1 MHPSLNLCV
10 CDHCMS
16 HLRELFSL
24 GLYRKISRPQI
35 ISKKADPMF
44 SVILLWISFRFLYD
58 SHCQAHSLVWKF
70 WKTDY
75 GYRRTVPAFSSVP
88 GKMLGTQDAG
98 VPLVIA
104 Y

>member
-24 GLYRKISRPQI
+24 GLHRKISQPQI

-44 SVILLWISFRFLYD
+44 SVILLWISFR
-58 SHCQAHSLVWKF
+58 
-70 WKTDY
+70 
-75 GYRRTVPAFSSVP
+75 
-88 GKMLGTQDAG
+88 
-98 VPLVIA
+98 VPLQFSLPSSQLSLEVLEDRLWL
-104 Y
+104 